1 MKTEVLNNF
10 GTSENLNNKKK
21 EFLSFDIPIALTQV
35 RKQISRSLYHT
46 LLKML
51 QKFRLLIVQDVAKCT

>member
-10 GTSENLNNKKK
+10 GTSENLNNNKK

-35 RKQISRSLYHT
+35 
-46 LLKML
+46 LLGGPSADSPIT
-51 QKFRLLIVQDVAKCT
+51 R